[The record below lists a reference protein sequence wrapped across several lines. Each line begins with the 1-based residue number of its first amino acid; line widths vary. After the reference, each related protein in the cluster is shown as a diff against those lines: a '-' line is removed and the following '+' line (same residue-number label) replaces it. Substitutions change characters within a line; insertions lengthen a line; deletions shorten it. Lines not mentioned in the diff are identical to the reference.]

1 MAVGKTGLALRRVG
15 TQESGESTWL
25 GGGDV
30 ESLIGRTQ
38 ESSESLW
45 FGGGP
50 DGEVQELLNMS
61 I

>member
-1 MAVGKTGLALRRVG
+1 MTGSVYYGGVG

-30 ESLIGRTQ
+30 ESQVEGTQ
-38 ESSESLW
+38 GSGESPW

-50 DGEVQELLNMS
+50 DEEAQELLNMS
-61 I
+61 V